1 VQASFYVCLILFL
14 CCVSQA
20 DLAKVDRAKTPWLI
34 AMLHAPWYNSNTAHQ
49 GEKESVD
56 MMAAMETLLYQHNVD
71 ILFAGHVHAYERNV
85 LTEILLLECKHI
97 SN

>member
-1 VQASFYVCLILFL
+1 
-14 CCVSQA
+14 
-20 DLAKVDRAKTPWLI
+20 
-34 AMLHAPWYNSNTAHQ
+34 
-49 GEKESVD
+49 